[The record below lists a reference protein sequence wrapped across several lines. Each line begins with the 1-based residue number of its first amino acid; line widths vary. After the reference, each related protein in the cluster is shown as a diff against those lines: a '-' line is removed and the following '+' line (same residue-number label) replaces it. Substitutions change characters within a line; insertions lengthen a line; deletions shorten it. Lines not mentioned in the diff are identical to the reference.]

1 MIETKQAILFSVE
14 PIISTPFFYSLV
26 SLFRLAAKAALRVIM
41 VKGPGA
47 FVNLRVRGHTN
58 ISLISPAPSASVIF
72 QRITRMG
79 AETIK

>member
-1 MIETKQAILFSVE
+1 MIETKQANLFPVE
-14 PIISTPFFYSLV
+14 PIISTPFFCSLNSFV
-26 SLFRLAAKAALRVIM
+26 QPVGPIM

-79 AETIK
+79 AEAIK